1 VQVATGFATFYYR
14 LVAEAFASVNY
25 LMTDVNFGW
34 LIRSIHRQVSFNDGI
49 SDDFTRLSSLLNR
62 WI

>member
-1 VQVATGFATFYYR
+1 MTYYR
-14 LVAEAFASVNY
+14 PTVAEAFASVNY

-34 LIRSIHRQVSFNDGI
+34 LIRSIHRWSASMMY